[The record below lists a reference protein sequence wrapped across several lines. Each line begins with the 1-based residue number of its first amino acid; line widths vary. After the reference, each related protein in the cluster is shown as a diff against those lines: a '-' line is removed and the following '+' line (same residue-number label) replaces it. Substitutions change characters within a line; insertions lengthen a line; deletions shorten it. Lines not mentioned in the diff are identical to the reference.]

1 MSELDVLRGA
11 IDEVD
16 RQIVAL
22 FERRMAVTQQV
33 GEYKQA
39 HDIPVLDAHRERQ
52 VIANKLDCLQN
63 QDLRTDVTLLYETI
77 MGISRRQQ
85 RRLVQEGADDP
96 AYSRIMNDIA
106 AARQPVAHPSVVYQ

>member
-22 FERRMAVTQQV
+22 FERRMAVTQRV
-33 GEYKQA
+33 GEYKQSQG
-39 HDIPVLDAHRERQ
+39 IPVLDAGRERE
-52 VIANKLDCLQN
+52 VIADKMACLTN
-63 QDLRTDVTLLYETI
+63 PELKTDVALLYQTI

-85 RRLVQEGADDP
+85 RRICLL
-96 AYSRIMNDIA
+96 YTSRC
-106 AARQPVAHPSVVYQ
+106 V

>member
-63 QDLRTDVTLLYETI
+63 QDLRTDVTLPA
-77 MGISRRQQ
+77 SRWRI
-85 RRLVQEGADDP
+85 P
-96 AYSRIMNDIA
+96 AWSIRESRA
-106 AARQPVAHPSVVYQ
+106 LTAKWPA

>member
-39 HDIPVLDAHRERQ
+39 HDIPVLDARRERQ

-85 RRLVQEGADDP
+85 RRFRGSRALTAKWP
-96 AYSRIMNDIA
+96 A
-106 AARQPVAHPSVVYQ
+106 

>member
-39 HDIPVLDAHRERQ
+39 HGCDA
-52 VIANKLDCLQN
+52 AL
-63 QDLRTDVTLLYETI
+63 
-77 MGISRRQQ
+77 
-85 RRLVQEGADDP
+85 
-96 AYSRIMNDIA
+96 
-106 AARQPVAHPSVVYQ
+106 